1 MTIRAFCALLLVAL
15 MAAAPLRAQVS
26 GDQYSAADLEKLV
39 APVALYPD
47 TLLTHVLTAS
57 TEPTQVQQ
65 AYQLTQSGGQA
76 PSDFSPAVS
85 ALMQFPD
92 VLAMMV
98 QNVDWTN
105 ALGYA
110 VSVQPDDVMQAVQQV
125 RSRALAAGTLQS
137 SSQLT
142 VQNDGGTVIIASP
155 TDTVYVPVYDVNTLY
170 TPGSALLSFGAGVA
184 VSSLYWSGACDWYR
198 GFYYGPAGAYRG
210 WYYGRP
216 LPAGGA
222 VWGPRPSAYAGRV
235 YNRPVVNNV
244 NVNRI
249 NVNNARVGN
258 NNVRVGNNNVRV
270 NNNNVRNTNISKPA
284 VTAPQYNQSSNFRYE
299 RGVDSR
305 ASSARGRQ
313 SMGGGGRRGG
323 RR

>member
-15 MAAAPLRAQVS
+15 LAAAPLRAQVS

-39 APVALYPD
+39 TPVAFYPD

-65 AYQLTQSGGQA
+65 AYQLTQSGGQPPA
-76 PSDFSPAVS
+76 DFSPAVS
-85 ALMQFPD
+85 VLMQFPD

-125 RSRALAAGTLQS
+125 RSQAVAAGTLQS

-142 VQNDGGTVIIASP
+142 VQNDGGTVILTSP
-155 TDTVYVPVYDVNTLY
+155 GDTVYVPVY

-198 GFYYGPAGAYRG
+198 GFYYGPPGAYRG

-222 VWGPRPSAYAGRV
+222 VWGPRPSVYAGRA
-235 YNRPVVNNV
+235 YNRPVINNV
-244 NVNRI
+244 NVNRV
-249 NVNNARVGN
+249 NVNNTRVGN
-258 NNVRVGNNNVRV
+258 TNVRV
-270 NNNNVRNTNISKPA
+270 NNKSNVRVNNTNISKPA
-284 VTAPQYNQSSNFRYE
+284 VTAPQYNPSSNFRYE

-313 SMGGGGRRGG
+313 SMGGGGGRRGG